1 MTSGLLWFDN
11 SKDTLAVKVQKAAA
25 YYAQKYGRK
34 AELCLVNPAMM
45 TGQKMDNM
53 KDITVRPWRG
63 VLPHHFW
70 VGVDDGKV
78 TA

>member
-11 SKDTLAVKVQKAAA
+11 SKDALVMKVRRAAA
-25 YYAQKYGRK
+25 YYERKYGRQP
-34 AELCLVNPAMM
+34 ELCLVNPAMM
-45 TGQKMDNM
+45 TDQKLDDLN
-53 KDITVRPWRG
+53 DITVRPWRG

-70 VGVDDGKV
+70 IGVDEGKV